1 MQLFHYHYWT
11 PFVEETEQAYRSLG
25 FEVKGRFTKSGS
37 FHPPLTWEDFR
48 EEQPT
53 FRIIEMRKGQI
64 NITFGCSKKVLFD
77 HIGFLVSDEEYDQLL
92 AQAKELNWPIQAGER
107 RTFLSTPLRLRLE
120 LQRRTDVIETG
131 TDALHAMT
139 IAVPDLSQTPK
150 VDQLLSPLH
159 QPIHWQKG
167 EQLSLLNVVMTD
179 DDGVDTTDPNGVH
192 IVKQT

>member
-64 NITFGCSKKVLFD
+64 NITFGYSKKVLFD
-77 HIGFLVSDEEYDQLL
+77 HIGFLVSDEEYAQLL

-167 EQLSLLNVVMTD
+167 EQLSLLNVIMTD

>member
-1 MQLFHYHYWT
+1 MQLFPYHYWT

-25 FEVKGRFTKSGS
+25 FEVKGRFTKDGS
-37 FHPPLTWEDFR
+37 FHPPLTGDDFR

-64 NITFGCSKKVLFD
+64 NITFGYSKKVLFD
-77 HIGFLVSDEEYDQLL
+77 HIGFLVSDEEYAQLL

-192 IVKQT
+192 IVNQT

>member
-37 FHPPLTWEDFR
+37 FHPPLTWDDFR

-64 NITFGCSKKVLFD
+64 NITFGYSKKVLFD
-77 HIGFLVSDEEYDQLL
+77 HIGFLVSDEEYAQLL

-131 TDALHAMT
+131 TEALHAMT

-167 EQLSLLNVVMTD
+167 EQLSLLNVIMTD

>member
-1 MQLFHYHYWT
+1 MKLFHYHYWT
-11 PFVEETEQAYRSLG
+11 PFVEETEQTYRSLG
-25 FEVKGRFTKSGS
+25 FEVNGRFTKDGS
-37 FHPPLTWEDFR
+37 FHPPLTWNDFR

-53 FRIIEMRKGQI
+53 FLIIEMRKGQI
-64 NITFGCSKKVLFD
+64 NITFGYSKKVLFD

-92 AQAKELNWPIQAGER
+92 AQVKELNWPIQAGER

-120 LQRRTDVIETG
+120 LQRRTDVIENG
-131 TDALHAMT
+131 NDALHAMT

-150 VDQLLSPLH
+150 VDQLLSPLN

-167 EQLSLLNVVMTD
+167 ERLSLLDVNMTD
-179 DDGVDTTDPNGVH
+179 VDEMNTIDPNGVH

>member
-25 FEVKGRFTKSGS
+25 FEVKGRFTKDGS
-37 FHPPLTWEDFR
+37 FHPPLIWGDFR

-64 NITFGCSKKVLFD
+64 NITFGYSKKVLFD

-192 IVKQT
+192 IVNQT

>member
-25 FEVKGRFTKSGS
+25 IEVKGRFTKDGS
-37 FHPPLTWEDFR
+37 FHPPLTWDDFR

-64 NITFGCSKKVLFD
+64 NITFGYSKKVLFD

-192 IVKQT
+192 IVNQT

>member
-1 MQLFHYHYWT
+1 
-11 PFVEETEQAYRSLG
+11 
-25 FEVKGRFTKSGS
+25 
-37 FHPPLTWEDFR
+37 
-48 EEQPT
+48 
-53 FRIIEMRKGQI
+53 MRKGQI
-64 NITFGCSKKVLFD
+64 NITFGYSKKVLFD
-77 HIGFLVSDEEYDQLL
+77 HIGFLVSDEEYAQLL

-167 EQLSLLNVVMTD
+167 EQLSLLNVIMTD